1 MRVPVRLPIQVV
13 PAGCGARRAV
23 GAGAP
28 PRHGLHAYGG
38 DVRRRNPLSLV
49 FHGGLGQPE
58 GEWGWPV
65 QSTPVQNYS
74 QTYEITAPAPTS
86 VTYPDIL
93 LETGE
98 GGAYSPPYQPP
109 PVSYADILP
118 SIYSTV
124 PSVATPPFVPPSDTS
139 SSWWQDLARLLP
151 AITGAGT
158 AIASAAT
165 GGGSG
170 APVSYVIP
178 ATATT
183 PAQRVVYNPATGQV
197 TTAPSVPA
205 GYVYNPATGQVTL
218 APSALPAFLQAAP
231 GAAWY
236 QNPLVLLGGGLV
248 AVLFVVMAARR

>member
-1 MRVPVRLPIQVV
+1 MRIPVRLPIQVV
-13 PAGCGARRAV
+13 HAGPGTRRTVPGTARR
-23 GAGAP
+23 
-28 PRHGLHAYGG
+28 RYGLHAYGG

-58 GEWGWPV
+58 GEWAPPL
-65 QSTPVQNYS
+65 Q
-74 QTYEITAPAPTS
+74 QTYDAYSTVEPAPIS

-93 LETGE
+93 SPTDQ

-109 PVSYADILP
+109 PVAYADILP
-118 SIYSTV
+118 SIYSVV

-165 GGGSG
+165 GGG
-170 APVSYVIP
+170 APVSYIIP
-178 ATATT
+178 ATAST
-183 PAQRVVYNPATGQV
+183 PQQRVFYNPATGQV
-197 TTAPSVPA
+197 TTAPTVPA
-205 GYVYNPATGQVTL
+205 GYFYNPATGQVTPS
-218 APSALPAFLQAAP
+218 PSALPSFLQAAP

-236 QNPLVLLGGGLV
+236 QNPLVLLGGGLA